1 MIGKQNC
8 IGFIFFI
15 LYMLL
20 KQIIS
25 TLSSAII
32 NKAQI
37 KEHKMSNSLLY
48 LITVL
53 IWGSTWIAI
62 NYQLGDVA
70 PEASVTYRFA
80 LAAFIL
86 FFFAKVKHLPL
97 NFSIKQHGLF
107 AAFGISLFGM
117 NYLLLY
123 TAQQHINSALTCIAF
138 STLMLM
144 NIINTRIFYKIKITK
159 QVYLG
164 GAFGLFGI
172 VTLFWPQL
180 TDVTL
185 STATFLGLGFCLMGT
200 FSASIGNMLS
210 IKNQHNNVPIVQAN
224 AWGMLYGALFTTLV
238 VLVQGKQ
245 FSFSFGPAYLSSLLY
260 LSLFGSVI
268 AFGCYLSLM
277 TRIGAHKTS
286 YANIIFPAIAVVIS
300 TVVEGFVWSEYT
312 IIGLTLVLL
321 GNLVV
326 LSKPSFL
333 QHLLNFK
340 QVIKI

>member
-1 MIGKQNC
+1 MNNG
-8 IGFIFFI
+8 
-15 LYMLL
+15 
-20 KQIIS
+20 
-25 TLSSAII
+25 
-32 NKAQI
+32 
-37 KEHKMSNSLLY
+37 LLY
-48 LITVL
+48 LITVV

-70 PEASVTYRFA
+70 PEASVSYRFA

-86 FFFAKVKHLPL
+86 FAFAKIKQLPL
-97 NFSIKQHGLF
+97 NFSLKQHGLF
-107 AAFGISLFGM
+107 AAFGICLFGM

-144 NIINTRIFYKIKITK
+144 NIANTKIFYKTTITK

-180 TDVTL
+180 TDIEL
-185 STATFLGLGFCLMGT
+185 GAATFLGLGLCLLGT

-210 IKNQHNNVPIVQAN
+210 IKNQKNNVPIVQAN
-224 AWGMLYGALFTTLV
+224 AWGMLYGAIFTALTV
-238 VLVQGKQ
+238 VIQGKQ
-245 FSFSFGPAYLSSLLY
+245 FSFSFEPAYLTSLLY

-286 YANIIFPAIAVVIS
+286 YANIIFPAIAVLIS

-312 IIGLTLVLL
+312 VIGLSFVLL

-326 LSKPSFL
+326 LAKAATFRRWFTPKL
-333 QHLLNFK
+333 HPEK
-340 QVIKI
+340 V

>member
-1 MIGKQNC
+1 
-8 IGFIFFI
+8 
-15 LYMLL
+15 
-20 KQIIS
+20 
-25 TLSSAII
+25 
-32 NKAQI
+32 
-37 KEHKMSNSLLY
+37 MSNSFLY

-80 LAAFIL
+80 LAALIL
-86 FFFAKVKHLPL
+86 FVFAKIKRLPL
-97 NFSIKQHGLF
+97 HFPITQHGLF
-107 AAFGISLFGM
+107 AAFGICLFGL

-123 TAQQHINSALTCIAF
+123 NAQQHINSALACIAF

-144 NIINTRIFYKIKITK
+144 NIVNTKIFYNTQITK

-164 GAFGLFGI
+164 GFLGLLGI

-180 TDVTL
+180 ADIELGAATL
-185 STATFLGLGFCLMGT
+185 LGLTLCLLGT
-200 FSASIGNMLS
+200 FSASIGNVLS
-210 IKNQHNNVPIVQAN
+210 IKNQKNNVPVVQAN
-224 AWGMLYGALFTTLV
+224 AWGMLYGAIFTSIAV
-238 VLVQGKQ
+238 VVQGKQ
-245 FSFSFGPAYLSSLLY
+245 FTFSFEPTYLSSLIY

-286 YANIIFPAIAVVIS
+286 YANILFPAIAVLIS
-300 TVVEGFVWSEYT
+300 TIVEDFLWSEFT
-312 IIGLTLVLL
+312 VIGLSFILL

-326 LSKPSFL
+326 LAKSQKIQQVLTKRL
-333 QHLLNFK
+333 QA
-340 QVIKI
+340 KI

>member
-1 MIGKQNC
+1 
-8 IGFIFFI
+8 
-15 LYMLL
+15 
-20 KQIIS
+20 
-25 TLSSAII
+25 
-32 NKAQI
+32 
-37 KEHKMSNSLLY
+37 MSNGFLY
-48 LITVL
+48 LITVV

-62 NYQLGDVA
+62 NYQLGDIA
-70 PEASVTYRFA
+70 PEASVSYRFA

-86 FFFAKVKHLPL
+86 FAFAKIKQLPL
-97 NFSIKQHGLF
+97 NFSLKQHGLF
-107 AAFGISLFGM
+107 AAFGICLFGM

-144 NIINTRIFYKIKITK
+144 NIANTKIFYKTKITK

-180 TDVTL
+180 TDIEL
-185 STATFLGLGFCLMGT
+185 GAATFLGLGLCLLGT

-210 IKNQHNNVPIVQAN
+210 IKNQKNNVPIVQAN
-224 AWGMLYGALFTTLV
+224 AWGMLYGAIFTALTV
-238 VLVQGKQ
+238 VIQGKQ
-245 FSFSFGPAYLSSLLY
+245 FNFSFEPAYLSSLLY

-286 YANIIFPAIAVVIS
+286 YANIIFPAIAVLIS

-312 IIGLTLVLL
+312 VIGLSFVLL

-326 LSKPSFL
+326 LAKATTLRRWFTPKL
-333 QHLLNFK
+333 RPEK
-340 QVIKI
+340 V